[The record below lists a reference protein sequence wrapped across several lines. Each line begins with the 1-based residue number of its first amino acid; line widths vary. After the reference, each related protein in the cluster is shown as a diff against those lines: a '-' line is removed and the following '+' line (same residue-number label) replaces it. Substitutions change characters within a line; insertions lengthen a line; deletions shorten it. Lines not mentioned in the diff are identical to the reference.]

1 MTDLLKSAQDIA
13 TLFAVAEPIRQLT
26 PFGNGH
32 INDTFL
38 VDDGSQQYVLQ
49 RISPN
54 AFPYP
59 EKIMENMEKVTRHLI
74 NAIRTRG
81 GDPARETLHVI
92 PLKSGLPYYRDP
104 QGHIWRMTLCIPD
117 TISIDLPEHEDMFRE
132 SGRAFGMFAHDL
144 DSFPAASLFETIA
157 RFHDTPNRVRAFE
170 DAVLQDSEKRL
181 SSVMDLVRLYQDRE
195 HRAHELV
202 DALESGALPLRVT
215 HNDTKLN
222 NVLLDPVTR
231 KALCVLDLDTVMPGS
246 VLFDFGDAIRSGAS
260 TVAEDAMDLSQVGLD
275 LHLFNIYLDGFLNS
289 CPSLTHKEI
298 EMLPLGVLTMT
309 VELASRFLTDYLE
322 GDHYF
327 KIDHRDHNLI
337 RARAQIRLAQDIAV
351 KMDSM
356 NEKVSNC
363 VSRQKTELILNAK

>member
-181 SSVMDLVRLYQDRE
+181 SSVMDLVHLYQDRE

-222 NVLLDPVTR
+222 NVLLDR
-231 KALCVLDLDTVMPGS
+231 KTGKAVCVIDLDTVMPGL
-246 VLFDFGDAIRSGAS
+246 VAYDFGDAIRFGAN
-260 TVAEDAMDLSQVGLD
+260 TAAEDERDRSRIHFSLPMFRAFAEGYLSACAD
-275 LHLFNIYLDGFLNS
+275 
-289 CPSLTHKEI
+289 
-298 EMLPLGVLTMT
+298 MLSDA
-309 VELASRFLTDYLE
+309 ELASLSTGAWMMTYECGMRFLTDYLQ

-327 KIDHRDHNLI
+327 HSAYADHNLV
-337 RARAQIRLAQDIAV
+337 RAWDQMTLLQDMERHEQAMRQIIQECA
-351 KMDSM
+351 
-356 NEKVSNC
+356 EKG
-363 VSRQKTELILNAK
+363 KKA

>member
-1 MTDLLKSAQDIA
+1 MENAIFQFMTEGIPVSC
-13 TLFAVAEPIRQLT
+13 TH
-26 PFGNGH
+26 FGNGH
-32 INDTFL
+32 INSTFL
-38 VDDGSQQYVLQ
+38 ICTDCGTKYILQQINCHVFQDPERLMHNVIAVSEHILSSKQQ
-49 RISPN
+49 RQRSLR
-54 AFPYP
+54 F
-59 EKIMENMEKVTRHLI
+59 
-74 NAIRTRG
+74 IRTKEGSYLYTDEAGIYWRCYQYING
-81 GDPARETLHVI
+81 ICLDSPETEH
-92 PLKSGLPYYRDP
+92 
-104 QGHIWRMTLCIPD
+104 
-117 TISIDLPEHEDMFRE
+117 DLYECAV
-132 SGRAFGMFAHDL
+132 AFGSFIDQL
-144 DSFPAASLFETIA
+144 SDFPAESLFEIIPD
-157 RFHDTPNRVRAFE
+157 FHNTPVRINNLRNAVSRDSCGRV
-170 DAVLQDSEKRL
+170 S
-181 SSVMDLVRLYQDRE
+181 LVKKELDYLFSME
-195 HRAHELV
+195 HTVSLIQQ
-202 DALESGALPLRVT
+202 ALDERIIPLRVT

-298 EMLPLGVLTMT
+298 EMLPLGVLTIT

-327 KIDHRDHNLI
+327 KIDYRDHNLI

-356 NEKVSNC
+356 NEKVSNS
-363 VSRQKTELILNAK
+363 VSRQKTK